1 MRIPWRRRPAGR
13 SRRLLDAAGIGPG
26 STDDGNDQVVGR
38 EVAYRVA
45 QRNSGAI
52 TEVLAIVE
60 ELLGDEANYEFVVS
74 LMENVQS
81 LVSHGQKA
89 FWSEEEVTALLGPR
103 SAVCWSSLA
112 DFWTAVATWCVRTGL
127 SLESSEPLLSVQDE
141 QLRTLLWTANR
152 TLSTGEKLGLAHAVR
167 YERAGETP
175 IPGYSHIAV
184 ALRATGQS

>member
-1 MRIPWRRRPAGR
+1 MRISWRRRPAPR
-13 SRRLLDAAGIGPG
+13 SQRLLDAAGLNPRAL
-26 STDDGNDQVVGR
+26 SDSSDFALCRD
-38 EVAYRVA
+38 VAFRA
-45 QRNSGAI
+45 TQRDSGTIAA
-52 TEVLAIVE
+52 VLAVAE
-60 ELLGDEANYEFVVS
+60 ELLVDEANYEFVVS